1 MGIFLALSWA
11 ISASWLATIWA
22 EWGQAKSAPL
32 GVLPLVL
39 AAVSPASSVLTAAG
53 AAVTETAVLKSK
65 RVMDVNCILS
75 CCGGMELPE
84 EVRESPCTSTGHL
97 LNDCETNE

>member
-39 AAVSPASSVLTAAG
+39 TAVSRASSMLTAAG
-53 AAVTETAVLKSK
+53 AAVTETAVLRRK
-65 RVMDVNCILS
+65 RVMDVNCILR
-75 CCGGMELPE
+75 CWGGMDLLE
-84 EVRESPCTSTGHL
+84 EIRGRLCVQ
-97 LNDCETNE
+97 